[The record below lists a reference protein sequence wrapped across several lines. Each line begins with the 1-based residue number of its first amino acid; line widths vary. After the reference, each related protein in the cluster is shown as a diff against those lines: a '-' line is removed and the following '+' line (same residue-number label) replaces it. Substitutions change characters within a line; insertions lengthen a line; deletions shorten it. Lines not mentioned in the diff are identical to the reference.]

1 MSQPCLCPP
10 FRRRDVICVR
20 PSVPRFQEAGI
31 EPGDTLQEVDGVKL
45 GTYKDGVEIFKKLR
59 GPVVLTVLR
68 QNDEI
73 MI

>member
-1 MSQPCLCPP
+1 MSYRVWL
-10 FRRRDVICVR
+10 
-20 PSVPRFQEAGI
+20 SPRLQEAGI